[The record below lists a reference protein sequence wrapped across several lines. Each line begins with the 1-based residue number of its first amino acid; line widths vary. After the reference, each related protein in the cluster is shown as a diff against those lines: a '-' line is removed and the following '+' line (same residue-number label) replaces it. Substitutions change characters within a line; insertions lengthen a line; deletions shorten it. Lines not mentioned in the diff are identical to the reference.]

1 MPEGLFQHWA
11 AKGPTHFL
19 LSSAFVEMDSDL
31 CIIGG
36 PKSRH
41 QAQAQGISHHI
52 QMSQW
57 FAFIIANNYA
67 YNVYLQ
73 TSIQV
78 TLFSL
83 T

>member
-1 MPEGLFQHWA
+1 M
-11 AKGPTHFL
+11 

-41 QAQAQGISHHI
+41 QAQAQAQGISHHT